1 MDNFVVNSEFLALI
15 VDDEDADAASAIVE
29 RLGKAFEQTALIN
42 DWQSLLDIAGL
53 GHGNN
58 TAILADIK
66 NTVLLEDRTK
76 HVLDDD

>member
-76 HVLDDD
+76 HVLNDD